1 LRGCLRVK
9 KSVAQQVGDGLDVK
23 VTGSHEDWASKSR
36 IVRAV
41 DEVALHCGN
50 SMVLLKKDGTVVIR
64 GKAAGSEDTEAA
76 DSDDIEGITVVSQKG
91 AIKIISKGKGSVE
104 VKSEGGSVSVKA
116 TGGKITVSGSNVSIN

>member
-1 LRGCLRVK
+1 
-9 KSVAQQVGDGLDVK
+9 
-23 VTGSHEDWASKSR
+23 
-36 IVRAV
+36 
-41 DEVALHCGN
+41 
-50 SMVLLKKDGTVVIR
+50 MVLLKKDGTVVIR